1 MKEGLLEIR
10 EPVNDDIEKA
20 NKRLKTNHQEVKMDE
35 EEIILTSSNEE
46 EVERILS
53 GCKELVFLLVFREG
67 FTQFR
72 DTTSLGSGFGS
83 PLGVVVRVEGRY
95 FRVPKYPYIPVYVK
109 LQTQYGPIFG

>member
-1 MKEGLLEIR
+1 MKEGLLADR
-10 EPVNDDIEKA
+10 EHVNDIIEKA
-20 NKRLKTNHQEVKMDE
+20 NKRMKTNHQEVKMDE
-35 EEIILTSSNEE
+35 EMILTSSNKE
-46 EVERILS
+46 EVERLLS
-53 GCKELVFLLVFREG
+53 GCKELVFLLVFMEG

-72 DTTSLGSGFGS
+72 DTMSLGSGFGS

>member
-1 MKEGLLEIR
+1 MKK
-10 EPVNDDIEKA
+10 N
-20 NKRLKTNHQEVKMDE
+20 E

-83 PLGVVVRVEGRY
+83 PLGVVVRVEGQEGKVIFIRAELWRQSCATQT
-95 FRVPKYPYIPVYVK
+95 RV
-109 LQTQYGPIFG
+109 FF